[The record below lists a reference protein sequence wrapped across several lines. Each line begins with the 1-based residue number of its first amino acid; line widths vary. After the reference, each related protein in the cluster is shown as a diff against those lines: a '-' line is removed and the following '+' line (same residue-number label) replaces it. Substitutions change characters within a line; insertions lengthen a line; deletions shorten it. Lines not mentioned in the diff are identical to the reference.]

1 MPDAQL
7 TARSLET
14 LLGEWRG
21 NGAHYQALADRI
33 RLLVLDGRVPIDTR
47 LPAERDLAGRLEL
60 SRTTVTA
67 AYRELRDAGFVDSI
81 RGSGSVTRLPGPV
94 LVQGAPIGGDG
105 MLDFTKAA
113 LPAATALP
121 AAARAAAEEL
131 PHFLPSSGYDPVGL
145 PHLREAIAERYRL
158 RGLPTDPEEILV
170 TVGAQQAIALI
181 ARTFLGRG
189 DRALI
194 EMPTY
199 PHATESLRLA
209 GARLV
214 PITVTPPGSAGPAGP
229 AGPHPVAVSGAAGG
243 SGEADGWDI
252 EAIEQTIQRAN
263 PALAYL
269 IPDFHNPTGASMSPE
284 TRARVVAAAAAQG
297 TIVVGDETTGDLDID
312 RMGEFPSIASFRTR
326 RAGDAPLLL
335 IGSASKSLWGGL
347 RIGWIR
353 ADRSVVRKLI
363 AAKPSTDL
371 GTPMIE
377 QLVVARMLPDFPA
390 IMEERRVQLRSGR
403 DTVRRMLA
411 ETFPDWIVPD
421 LHGGLAAWVG
431 IGAPVSSALALGA
444 RNHGLLLAAGPRF
457 GLDGAF
463 ERFLRIPITYSEEE
477 TGRAVA
483 ALARAWA
490 GSLRGPVPYADPVA
504 LADVV

>member
-1 MPDAQL
+1 MPDSQL
-7 TARSLET
+7 TARGLES

-21 NGAHYQALADRI
+21 DAPHYAALSDRI
-33 RLLVLDGRVPIDTR
+33 RLLVLDGRIPIDTR
-47 LPAERDLAGRLEL
+47 LPAERDLASRLSL

-67 AYRELRDAGFVDSI
+67 AYRELRDAGFVDSV
-81 RGSGSVTRLPGPV
+81 RGSGSVSRLPGPV
-94 LVQGAPIGGDG
+94 LAAAPPIDGDG

-113 LPAATALP
+113 LPAAASLP

-131 PHFLPSSGYDPVGL
+131 PHFLPDSGYDPVGL
-145 PHLREAIAERYRL
+145 PHLREAIAARYRE
-158 RGLPTDPEEILV
+158 RGLPTEPGQILV
-170 TVGAQQAIALI
+170 TVGAQQAIALV

-189 DRALI
+189 DRALV

-214 PITVTPPGSAGPAGP
+214 PVTVTAPVRETGSSSSAAGPYPAAVAG
-229 AGPHPVAVSGAAGG
+229 
-243 SGEADGWDI
+243 DGWDAD
-252 EAIEQTIQRAN
+252 AIEHTIRRAN

-284 TRARVVAAAAAQG
+284 TRERVLAAAAAQG
-297 TIVVGDETTGDLDID
+297 TIVIGDETTADLDID
-312 RMGEFPSIASFRTR
+312 RPGEYRPLPTYRATR
-326 RAGDAPLLL
+326 DGDAPIIL

-353 ADRSVVRKLI
+353 ADRPLIRKLI
-363 AAKPSTDL
+363 AAKPATDL

-377 QLVVARMLPDFPA
+377 QLVVARMLPQMA
-390 IMEERRVQLRSGR
+390 SILEERRIQLRAGR
-403 DTVRRMLA
+403 ETVRRLLG
-411 ETFPDWIVPD
+411 ETFPDWTVPD
-421 LHGGLAAWVG
+421 QHGGLAAWVG

-444 RNHGLLLAAGPRF
+444 RNHGLLIAAGPRF

-463 ERFLRIPITYSEEE
+463 ERFLRIPITYTENE
-477 TGRAVA
+477 TARAVA
-483 ALARAWA
+483 ALSHAWA
-490 GSLRGPVPYADPVA
+490 SSLSQPVPYPDPA
-504 LADVV
+504 TLANVV